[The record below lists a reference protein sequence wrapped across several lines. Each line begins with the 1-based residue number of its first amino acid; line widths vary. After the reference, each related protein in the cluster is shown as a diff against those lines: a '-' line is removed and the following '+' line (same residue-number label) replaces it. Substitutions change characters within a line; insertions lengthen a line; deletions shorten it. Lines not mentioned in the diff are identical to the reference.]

1 MMCYANLVSAGV
13 AELADAH
20 DSKSCGAIRAG
31 SSPATG
37 MIRKSILWASFFMCC
52 ISCYNFIFAV
62 LSGVKLPAEP
72 VKN

>member
-37 MIRKSILWASFFMCC
+37 I
-52 ISCYNFIFAV
+52 
-62 LSGVKLPAEP
+62 
-72 VKN
+72 KNRLVFQFGNPDGFLLVCLAAHVANG

>member
-37 MIRKSILWASFFMCC
+37 MIRKSILWASFF
-52 ISCYNFIFAV
+52 
-62 LSGVKLPAEP
+62 LSFFPGCMIENVKKS
-72 VKN
+72 VDKCRI

>member
-37 MIRKSILWASFFMCC
+37 IKTVWFSDLESQTVFLMVRLAAHVAK
-52 ISCYNFIFAV
+52 
-62 LSGVKLPAEP
+62 G
-72 VKN
+72 